1 VKELSKREKIIVSIV
16 AVVLVGFLVNRFMLE
31 PQSKKMKQLREELAS
46 LNEQAASIGPRLVD
60 FNRLNSELVQKKRQ
74 VAELEQALPQKA
86 ETAEVIHKV
95 STQARSNG
103 LQIQQIR
110 PQRTTV
116 LRTRGGKM
124 GEFRRLFINLVIR
137 GQYEQLGDFLAGL
150 GQQPF
155 YVKVAELHVSKREER
170 EQRLE
175 IQLKEHGAWSLS
187 RQIAADS
194 GQPNEKGEKSEK
206 GNKTVLTTL
215 TISTI

>member
-175 IQLKEHGAWSLS
+175 IQLKLSMEHGA
-187 RQIAADS
+187 
-194 GQPNEKGEKSEK
+194 
-206 GNKTVLTTL
+206 
-215 TISTI
+215 